1 MPDCGK
7 NQRMSMGMMEGKAS
21 PELGKPA
28 LTTPPILCVCGWQ
41 RRGSSHRQEDIAV
54 GSVSLIHIPARANR
68 GSGFP
73 ELAVTPRSRMSGC
86 GKYESARENMN
97 PCYGQ
102 GHCPEGLLIWVA
114 TVMQLEPLF
123 RNRHFQ
129 CRLLL
134 EVSVHIVL
142 QLNENFFPVKFCF
155 SDLKLNLPLLV
166 WFFCL

>member
-1 MPDCGK
+1 MQWG
-7 NQRMSMGMMEGKAS
+7 AS
-21 PELGKPA
+21 H
-28 LTTPPILCVCGWQ
+28 
-41 RRGSSHRQEDIAV
+41 SS
-54 GSVSLIHIPARANR
+54 IHIPARANR

-86 GKYESARENMN
+86 GKYESGRENMN

-102 GHCPEGLLIWVA
+102 RHCPEGLLIWVA

-142 QLNENFFPVKFCF
+142 RLNKNFFPVKFCF
-155 SDLKLNLPLLV
+155 SDLKLNLPPLV
-166 WFFCL
+166 WFLPLRKPCPQVRAAPEEENRVERGDGICRTSVISGRERRKRD